1 MPAMRIVVIS
11 DTHLALRA
19 ASLLENW
26 RVVARWIAE
35 AHPDLVV
42 HLGDISL
49 DGASNPAELRE
60 AASLLADLGV
70 PIRFLPGNHDIGD
83 NPIAPDAPTEHLL
96 DLARLE
102 EYRAIFGP
110 DRWSL
115 RAGAWRMIGLNA
127 QLFGTAT
134 AEEEQQFDWLAS
146 ELRGGGGPLGLM
158 LHKPLFRDGPEDDEP
173 HVRYVPEVPRR
184 RLLAMLDCHE
194 LRFVLSG
201 HAHQSRTLLR
211 DDVEHRWAPSA
222 AFCLPDAMQ
231 ERIGDKEVGILT
243 LRLRRDNHCLAMTRP
258 EGLLRHNILN
268 HPQLYPGI
276 SALRA
281 RLGAAAAHEPA
292 SQRASIG

>member
-1 MPAMRIVVIS
+1 MRIVVIS
-11 DTHLALRA
+11 DIHLALRA
-19 ASLLENW
+19 SSLLENW

-42 HLGDISL
+42 RLGDISL

-60 AASLLADLGV
+60 AANILADLGV

-83 NPIAPDAPTEHLL
+83 NPIAPDVPTEHLL

-102 EYRAIFGP
+102 EYRVLFGL

-115 RAGAWRMIGLNA
+115 NAGAWRMIGLDA

-134 AEEEQQFDWLAS
+134 AEEKAQFDWLGN
-146 ELRGGGGPLGLM
+146 ELRSGAGPLGLM
-158 LHKPLFRDGPEDDEP
+158 LHKPLFRNGPEDREP
-173 HVRYVPEVPRR
+173 HVRYVTEAPRR
-184 RLLAMLDCHE
+184 RLLAMLGCHE

-201 HAHQSRTLLR
+201 HAHQSRRLLR
-211 DDVEHRWAPSA
+211 DGVEHRWAPST
-222 AFCLPDAMQ
+222 AFCLPDGMQ

-243 LRLRRDNHCLAMTRP
+243 LTLSGNNHCFAMTRP
-258 EGLLRHNILN
+258 EGLLRHNILD

-276 SALRA
+276 TTLRV
-281 RLGAAAAHEPA
+281 RLGVEAAL
-292 SQRASIG
+292 